1 MLVQI
6 FLWTPVYWSRGAVF
20 QMFWREVAPSRDL
33 PIAHFVSSLRHLFLA
48 WRMRVFGSRLG
59 LHQLG
64 TAPRHLSQG
73 CTLAHVTAA
82 AGWWP
87 QGETGFLLRSAAQT
101 ILLIL
106 EHLSLPRSGHLPSQ
120 PSWMAHTPMVS
131 PTVPIVSSTLTS
143 IISHQTHPAGS
154 HQPLCVGLQ
163 QSAALPQSCRKE
175 WPGLEN

>member
-1 MLVQI
+1 MC
-6 FLWTPVYWSRGAVF
+6 S
-20 QMFWREVAPSRDL
+20 
-33 PIAHFVSSLRHLFLA
+33 
-48 WRMRVFGSRLG
+48 
-59 LHQLG
+59 
-64 TAPRHLSQG
+64 
-73 CTLAHVTAA
+73 A
-82 AGWWP
+82 AGLACISL
-87 QGETGFLLRSAAQT
+87 ELLPDTSARAAHSHMSRRLQAGGLRERLASCSRSAAQT

-131 PTVPIVSSTLTS
+131 PTVPVVSSTLTS